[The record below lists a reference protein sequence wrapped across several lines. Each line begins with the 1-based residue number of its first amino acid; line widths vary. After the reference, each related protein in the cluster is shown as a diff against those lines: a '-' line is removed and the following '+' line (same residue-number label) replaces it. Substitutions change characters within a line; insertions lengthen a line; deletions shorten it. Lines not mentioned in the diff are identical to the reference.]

1 MALHLSPASSLA
13 RLCIFLMQLQ
23 EIWFINSLWRIRQ
36 SPSGLIEPVN
46 QGQETS
52 SKIVT

>member
-1 MALHLSPASSLA
+1 MALHFSPASSLA

-23 EIWFINSLWRIRQ
+23 EIRFINSLWRVRQ
-36 SPSGLIEPVN
+36 SSSALIEPVN